1 MFVMQIVGI
10 ELNGEERGK
19 LERNEGFREERERER
34 ERGTRREERAAA
46 RRRNLLS
53 AVKLRRW
60 EPVRSIHKA

>member
-46 RRRNLLS
+46 RRRN
-53 AVKLRRW
+53 KWREKRRK
-60 EPVRSIHKA
+60 RALMGRG